1 MKKNSIIVG
10 YLAVVLSLVVSC
22 KDIQIAETSQTLATT
37 NNSYVESESSTVEC
51 EYSQDL
57 SHLEDAPT
65 IDEYSWPDLQE
76 RMDMIPSVQIVRS
89 EQRVSLFVDDSYEVL
104 GEELD
109 SVNEILNSA
118 DCVFSDVDITRCDNK
133 VISFNY
139 RVDDMN
145 VYYSRCYD
153 VNGFRLCLNDVVTS
167 RQDVVNR
174 VSDYIDEN
182 YNSSIHNISIEQ
194 IEDHIMHITEDKW
207 YLDVCSIVFI
217 VDYSYID
224 NEGVLIYNSI
234 PIHIPYTEINE
245 IMNPNYVVDVCAP
258 IVGEY
263 SQGSFMVDD
272 STIISTVSQNMNM
285 RQSDI
290 VDIRINGMGAG
301 IYDNG
306 WSCNGI
312 CRFIRD
318 YEGDNYLIVY
328 RYEDYEE
335 SAESMFMISIY
346 CIDCG
351 ELTEE
356 VSINT
361 NIEPSYINSID
372 ELSSYIG

>member
-1 MKKNSIIVG
+1 MGIGREVCCPYCGYKEDFYLEHGSDFLDHYKHVFKKAIRGDYGKEWQEQIISNPMAIIDSG
-10 YLAVVLSLVVSC
+10 ISLYRCESCNHLS
-22 KDIQIAETSQTLATT
+22 AEENLTIYESQ
-37 NNSYVESESSTVEC
+37 
-51 EYSQDL
+51 
-57 SHLEDAPT
+57 H
-65 IDEYSWPDLQE
+65 
-76 RMDMIPSVQIVRS
+76 
-89 EQRVSLFVDDSYEVL
+89 
-104 GEELD
+104 
-109 SVNEILNSA
+109 
-118 DCVFSDVDITRCDNK
+118 
-133 VISFNY
+133 
-139 RVDDMN
+139 
-145 VYYSRCYD
+145 

-174 VSDYIDEN
+174 VSDYIDES
-182 YNSSIHNISIEQ
+182 YNSNIHNISIEQ

-217 VDYSYID
+217 VDYSYMD

-272 STIISTVSQNMNM
+272 STIISTVTQNMNM

-290 VDIRINGMGAG
+290 VDIRINVMGAG
-301 IYDNG
+301 IYENG

-318 YEGDNYLIVY
+318 YEGDNYLVVY

-346 CIDCG
+346 RIDCG

-372 ELSSYIG
+372 ELASYIG